1 MRIRV
6 ALLVLLVAATVVR
19 TAVARPS
26 PALEQAE
33 AAANQLDWPAV
44 ATLIAPMQAQPEQLD
59 VSDRAE
65 LWRLAGLVAF
75 FEHRLADAELE
86 FVAYL
91 RLEADG
97 RLDPAVVPPEA
108 IVYFESVR
116 ARHGAELRAL
126 RPRGK
131 TWSALNLLPP
141 LGQLQNGERGKAW
154 IFGGALVGFAAANIT
169 TYFVLRSW
177 CSSTTLTCTSSTS
190 DHTAGAKALRTI
202 NVASGV
208 GLLATYIIGVI
219 DGYSG
224 YRSNARAPMVQWESA
239 PGGGVISLQLAF

>member
-1 MRIRV
+1 MKIGV
-6 ALLVLLVAATVVR
+6 ALIALLL
-19 TAVARPS
+19 TASTAGIASALPS

-33 AAANQLDWPAV
+33 VAANRLDWPTV
-44 ATLIAPMQAQPEQLD
+44 ATLIAPMQAQPELLD

-75 FEHRLADAELE
+75 FEHRLTDAELE

-108 IVYFESVR
+108 IVYFESIR

-126 RPRGK
+126 RPHAK
-131 TWSALNLLPP
+131 TWSALNWLPP
-141 LGQLQNGERGKAW
+141 LGQLQNGERPKAW
-154 IFGGALVGFAAANIT
+154 IFGGALVGFAAVNIT
-169 TYFVLRSW
+169 SYFVLRSW
-177 CSSTTLTCTSSTS
+177 CSSTTLTCASSSADHTSS
-190 DHTAGAKALRTI
+190 AKSLRTL
-202 NVASGV
+202 NVASGL
-208 GLLATYIIGVI
+208 GLLATYIIGVV

-224 YRSNARAPMVQWESA
+224 YRDRTRAPMVQWESA
-239 PGGGVISLQLAF
+239 PGGGVISMHLAF